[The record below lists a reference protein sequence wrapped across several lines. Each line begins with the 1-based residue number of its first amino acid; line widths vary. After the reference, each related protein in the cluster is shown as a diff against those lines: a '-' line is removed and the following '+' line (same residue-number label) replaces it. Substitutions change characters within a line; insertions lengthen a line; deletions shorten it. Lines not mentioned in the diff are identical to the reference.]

1 MAFEVSIGKGSKR
14 GKREQGRA
22 VPNMNVT
29 PLVDVVLVLLII
41 FLVITPMM
49 AKQFWLVLPQK
60 PDKQET
66 LVKEPD
72 EKDKAIVVTLSG
84 TGEIRINHD
93 VIAKDTFS
101 DKLHRVLA
109 AAGERTIFFDADSA
123 AKFGRAMEV
132 MDIARHG
139 GAAHIVVLT
148 EPVAIR

>member
-1 MAFEVSIGKGSKR
+1 MAFEVVTGKSNKR
-14 GKREQGRA
+14 GRA

-29 PLVDVVLVLLII
+29 PLVDVVLVLLIV

-49 AKQFWLVLPQK
+49 AKQFWLVLPQQ
-60 PDKQET
+60 PDKQEAQ
-66 LVKEPD
+66 VKDPD

-84 TGEIRINHD
+84 AGEIRINHD
-93 VIAKDTFS
+93 VVSNDAFS

-123 AKFGRAMEV
+123 AKFGHAMEV
-132 MDIARHG
+132 MDSARHG

>member
-1 MAFEVSIGKGSKR
+1 MAFEVGAGNVKK
-14 GKREQGRA
+14 GRA
-22 VPNMNVT
+22 APNMNVT

-49 AKQFWLVLPQK
+49 AKQFWLVLPQR
-60 PDKQET
+60 PDKQQDT
-66 LVKEPD
+66 QIKEPD

-93 VIAKDTFS
+93 VISKDAFS

-123 AKFGRAMEV
+123 AKFGSAMEV
-132 MDIARHG
+132 MDSARHG